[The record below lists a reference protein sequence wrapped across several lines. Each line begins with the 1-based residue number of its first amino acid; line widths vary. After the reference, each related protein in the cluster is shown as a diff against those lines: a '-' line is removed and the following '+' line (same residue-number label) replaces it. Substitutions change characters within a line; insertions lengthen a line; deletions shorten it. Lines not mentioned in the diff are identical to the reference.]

1 MPERLFL
8 VIAIA
13 LQILA
18 ALRAFQLM
26 RLTRNRLA
34 WGMISSALLLLAI
47 RMIVDFLPRK
57 YEYLEFNSNL
67 LVVLGI
73 LVTSLLLVAGLYYI
87 SPILTSYHRSEQA
100 LKESETRYRSL
111 VNSMQEGVAL
121 HEMVTDAEGVP
132 VDYRVIA
139 VNPAFTI
146 ITGITSETAV
156 GALASELYGTGT
168 APYLAEFARA
178 LETQESLTFETVF
191 PSMAKHF
198 NISVFSPAPG
208 QFATVFEDITERVK
222 SEEALRFAQFALD
235 RASDAIFLIN
245 ADARVI
251 YVNDAACAMLGYDS
265 DALLAMR
272 MLDFDTNFTHGY
284 WSVRWDEL
292 KTQGAVSF
300 ESSYRAK
307 DGHVIPV
314 EVTGNFLRYQNQEY
328 VCGFV
333 RDITERKQAEKELRT
348 SEERFRTSVDTML
361 DAFGIFS
368 AVRDAEGFVTDFRI
382 EYLNAAACA
391 LNGISQDT
399 ALEKHFSDV
408 ITAQRDRALFHA
420 YCQVVDTGEPLI
432 LLSYVDPGDIA
443 RRVSP
448 RVFDI
453 QAVKLH
459 DGFIVSWRDVTERHR
474 FQEQLH
480 AETERLAI
488 TLRSIG
494 DGVITT
500 DREGRVVLMNRVA
513 EELTGWTQ
521 HEADS
526 RPLTEVFRIID
537 EYSGER
543 CESPV
548 DQVLQSGTI
557 VGLNS
562 HTVLVSRTGAEYIL
576 NDSGAPITDPDG
588 EIVGVVLV
596 FRDVTEKRRLETELQ
611 RAAKLESLGILAGG
625 IAHDFN
631 NVLTA
636 ILGNLSLARVLAAPS
651 DAVYP
656 KLQEAEK
663 AALHAKALTQQIL
676 TFSRG
681 GTPVKRIIS
690 MAELLRETVAFALP
704 GSSVACELAIADG
717 LWPVEVDPGQVTQ
730 VIHNL
735 VVNADQATSF
745 GGSVCVRACNYM
757 VPHGDMLPLEPGS
770 YIRIEVEDQGIGIE
784 PEDLPKIFDPFFT
797 TKPDGSG
804 LGLATAYSIVRN
816 HHGYITVD
824 SEVDIGT
831 TFTIYLPAMPDAVIP
846 QLAAEAAVPVI
857 SFGRILVMDDE
868 TLVLETVESMLEVLG
883 YEVVGVTD
891 GEAAIAEYDEALRT
905 GMPFDAVLL
914 DLTMRGGIGGQ
925 EVMARLLQIDPRVR
939 AIVSS
944 GYSNDPIMADCREY
958 GFRTGIAKPYKVS
971 ELSDVV
977 RRVIAERD
985 DPVTEG

>member
-1 MPERLFL
+1 M
-8 VIAIA
+8 
-13 LQILA
+13 
-18 ALRAFQLM
+18 
-26 RLTRNRLA
+26 
-34 WGMISSALLLLAI
+34 
-47 RMIVDFLPRK
+47 
-57 YEYLEFNSNL
+57 
-67 LVVLGI
+67 
-73 LVTSLLLVAGLYYI
+73 
-87 SPILTSYHRSEQA
+87 
-100 LKESETRYRSL
+100 
-111 VNSMQEGVAL
+111 
-121 HEMVTDAEGVP
+121 
-132 VDYRVIA
+132 
-139 VNPAFTI
+139 
-146 ITGITSETAV
+146 
-156 GALASELYGTGT
+156 
-168 APYLAEFARA
+168 
-178 LETQESLTFETVF
+178 
-191 PSMAKHF
+191 
-198 NISVFSPAPG
+198 
-208 QFATVFEDITERVK
+208 
-222 SEEALRFAQFALD
+222 
-235 RASDAIFLIN
+235 
-245 ADARVI
+245 
-251 YVNDAACAMLGYDS
+251 
-265 DALLAMR
+265 
-272 MLDFDTNFTHGY
+272 
-284 WSVRWDEL
+284 
-292 KTQGAVSF
+292 
-300 ESSYRAK
+300 
-307 DGHVIPV
+307 
-314 EVTGNFLRYQNQEY
+314 
-328 VCGFV
+328 
-333 RDITERKQAEKELRT
+333 
-348 SEERFRTSVDTML
+348 
-361 DAFGIFS
+361 
-368 AVRDAEGFVTDFRI
+368 
-382 EYLNAAACA
+382 
-391 LNGISQDT
+391 
-399 ALEKHFSDV
+399 
-408 ITAQRDRALFHA
+408 
-420 YCQVVDTGEPLI
+420 
-432 LLSYVDPGDIA
+432 
-443 RRVSP
+443 
-448 RVFDI
+448 
-453 QAVKLH
+453 
-459 DGFIVSWRDVTERHR
+459 
-474 FQEQLH
+474 
-480 AETERLAI
+480 
-488 TLRSIG
+488 
-494 DGVITT
+494 
-500 DREGRVVLMNRVA
+500 
-513 EELTGWTQ
+513 
-521 HEADS
+521 
-526 RPLTEVFRIID
+526 
-537 EYSGER
+537 
-543 CESPV
+543 
-548 DQVLQSGTI
+548 
-557 VGLNS
+557 
-562 HTVLVSRTGAEYIL
+562 
-576 NDSGAPITDPDG
+576 
-588 EIVGVVLV
+588 
-596 FRDVTEKRRLETELQ
+596 TEKRRLETELQ

>member
-1 MPERLFL
+1 MPERLCL

-18 ALRAFQLM
+18 ALRAIHLM

-34 WGMISSALLLLAI
+34 WGMISGALLLLAL
-47 RMIVDFLPRK
+47 RMVMDLLPRQ
-57 YEYLEFNSNL
+57 YAYLEFSSNL
-67 LVVLGI
+67 LVALGI
-73 LVTSLLLVAGLYYI
+73 LVTSLLLLAGLYYI
-87 SPILTSYHRSEQA
+87 SPILTSYQRSEQA
-100 LKESETRYRSL
+100 RQESETRYRTL
-111 VNSMQEGVAL
+111 INSMQEGVAL
-121 HEMVTDAEGVP
+121 HEIITGEEGTP
-132 VDYRVIA
+132 VDYRILA
-139 VNPAFTI
+139 VNPAFTA
-146 ITGITSETAV
+146 ITGFTSETAE
-156 GALASELYGTGT
+156 GALASELYGTGA
-168 APYLAEFARA
+168 APYLAEYARA
-178 LETQESLTFETVF
+178 LETHDPVTFETF
-191 PSMAKHF
+191 FAPMDKHL

-208 QFATVFEDITERVK
+208 QFATIVEDITERVK

-235 RASDAIFLIN
+235 RASDAMFLID
-245 ADARVI
+245 AGARVV
-251 YVNDAACAMLGYDS
+251 YVNDAACAILGYS
-265 DALLAMR
+265 RDALLAMR
-272 MLDFDTNFTHGY
+272 VQDFEGDFVPETWAARWEAFTAG
-284 WSVRWDEL
+284 
-292 KTQGAVSF
+292 GALTY
-300 ESSYRAK
+300 ESRYRTR
-307 DGHVIPV
+307 DGRMIPV
-314 EVTGNFLRYQNQEY
+314 EITGNFLRYQAREY

-333 RDITERKQAEKELRT
+333 RDITERKQVEAELRT

-368 AVRDAEGFVTDFRI
+368 AVRDREGRITDFRI

-391 LNGISQDT
+391 LNGIAQDA
-399 ALEKHFSDV
+399 ALERHFSDV
-408 ITAQRDRALFHA
+408 ISAQRDRALFPD

-432 LLSYVDPGDIA
+432 LLSYVDPGDVA
-443 RRVSP
+443 RRVAP

-474 FQEQLH
+474 FQEQLY

-500 DREGRVVLMNRVA
+500 DRDGRVVLMNRVA

-521 HEADS
+521 QEADS

-562 HTVLVSRTGAEYIL
+562 HTVLVSRHGAEYIL
-576 NDSGAPITDPDG
+576 NDSGAPITDPGG

-596 FRDVTEKRRLETELQ
+596 FRDVTEKRWLEAELQ

-690 MAELLRETVAFALP
+690 LAELLRETVAFALP
-704 GSSVACELAIADG
+704 GSSVACDLAIADD
-717 LWPVEVDPGQVTQ
+717 LWPAEVDPGQVTQ

-745 GGSVCVRACNYM
+745 GGSVCVRACNCV
-757 VPHGDMLPLEPGS
+757 VPRGDMLPLDPGS
-770 YIRIEVEDQGIGIE
+770 YVRIEVEDQGIGIE
-784 PEDLPKIFDPFFT
+784 PEDLPKIFDPFFS

-816 HHGYITVD
+816 HHGYITVE

-831 TFTIYLPAMPDAVIP
+831 TFTVYLPAAPGAVVP
-846 QLAAEAAVPVI
+846 QPVTEAAVPVI

-868 TLVLETVESMLEVLG
+868 PLVLETVESMLEVLG

-925 EVMARLLQIDPRVR
+925 EVMARLRQVDPRVR

-985 DPVTEG
+985 DPVAEG